1 VVTEEVGRRSEDAD
15 VTRARSPE
23 DADVTRAHSL
33 AREIFSGIANKWTLL
48 VVSVLGERTLRF
60 THLRG
65 EVEGI
70 SHKMLTQTLRGL
82 ERDGLVQRTV
92 YPTVPPRVEYALT
105 DAGRELRR
113 TVYGMC
119 AWTRRH
125 LEHIETSRERFDR
138 AAQTPPA
145 PVESRPA
152 PPRHRS

>member
-1 VVTEEVGRRSEDAD
+1 MVTEEVRRAS
-15 VTRARSPE
+15 E

-48 VVSVLGERTLRF
+48 VVSTLGERTLRF
-60 THLRG
+60 TQLRG

-82 ERDGLVQRTV
+82 ERDGLVERTV

-105 DAGRELRR
+105 DAGQELRH

-119 AWTRRH
+119 AWTRRY
-125 LEHIETSRERFDR
+125 LEHIEESRERYGR
-138 AAQTPPA
+138 APQAAATP
-145 PVESRPA
+145 VKSRPA
-152 PPRHRS
+152 SAGR

>member
-1 VVTEEVGRRSEDAD
+1 MVTEEVRRVS
-15 VTRARSPE
+15 E

-48 VVSVLGERTLRF
+48 VVSILGERTLRF
-60 THLRG
+60 TQLRG

-82 ERDGLVQRTV
+82 ERDGLVERTV

-105 DAGRELRR
+105 DAGQALRH

-119 AWTRRH
+119 AWTRRY
-125 LEHIETSRERFDR
+125 LEHIEESRERFNR
-138 AAQTPPA
+138 APQAAATP
-145 PVESRPA
+145 VKSRPA
-152 PPRHRS
+152 SAGR